1 MNKNSLKI
9 AVSQFPI
16 SEDIKRNMRFM
27 TRHILLASKKQANM
41 IHFPET
47 SLSGYDIIDLEKNW
61 GILAEA
67 IKDIKLL
74 ARQEKIHVVFGTYH
88 KNTKNIKPYN
98 CTYLISKDG
107 ELVGKYIKSKLYG
120 AENDK
125 FQAKDNILVHEINGI
140 KCGFL
145 ICYESSFPKLF
156 EHYRELGVKL
166 LFLSY
171 YNSKSLKP
179 KNSMDEL
186 MKSQFVARATDNQMY
201 ISGSNS
207 SAKYSRMPSSFVR
220 PDGKLTQLKRHK
232 PGILIC
238 NYPGDPL
245 GWTYDN
251 RI

>member
-1 MNKNSLKI
+1 MNNNSLKI
-9 AVSQFPI
+9 AVSQFPV
-16 SEDIKRNMRFM
+16 SEDIKRNMGFI
-27 TRHILLASKKQANM
+27 TRHILLASKKHADI

-47 SLSGYDIIDLEKNW
+47 SLSGYDMVGSDKNW
-61 GILAEA
+61 NILEEA
-67 IKDIKLL
+67 VENIKLL
-74 ARQEKIHVVFGTYH
+74 AKQKKIYVTLGTYH
-88 KNTKNIKPYN
+88 RNTKNIKPYN
-98 CTYLISKDG
+98 CTYLISNNG
-107 ELVGKYIKSKLYG
+107 ELIGKYIKSKLYG

-156 EHYRELGVKL
+156 ERYRELRVKL

-171 YNSKSLKP
+171 YNAKSSKP

-207 SAKYSRMPSSFVR
+207 SIKYSRMQSSFVR

-238 NYPGDPL
+238 NYPGDEL